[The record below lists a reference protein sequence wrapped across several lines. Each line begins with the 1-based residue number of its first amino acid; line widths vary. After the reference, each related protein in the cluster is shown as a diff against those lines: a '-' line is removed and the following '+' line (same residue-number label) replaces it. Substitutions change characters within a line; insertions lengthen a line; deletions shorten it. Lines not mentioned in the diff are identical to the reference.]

1 MSNAPDP
8 TRIAVGVDQDTT
20 TGTIGV
26 DAGGRPIMAGGL
38 RQYYQRLARLLAA
51 DEILGSP
58 GVGAGLAALIGEPLT
73 PQIEQTALAQ
83 AQAAILADPLTA
95 SLTSLSISMPDMATI
110 HLSATIVIVG
120 SAAAIP
126 LVWTVT
132 Q

>member
-1 MSNAPDP
+1 MTTTPDP
-8 TRIAVGVDQDTT
+8 TLVAVGIDQDTT
-20 TGTIGV
+20 SGTIGI
-26 DAGGRPIMAGGL
+26 DAGGRPIMAAGL
-38 RQYYQRLARLLAA
+38 RQYYSRIARLLAA

-58 GVGAGLAALIGEPLT
+58 GVGAGLAALIGETLT

-95 SLTSLSISMPDMATI
+95 SLSSLSISMPDMATI
-110 HLSATIVIVG
+110 QLSATIVIVG

-126 LVWTVT
+126 LIWTIT